1 MVSSLRRGYAPPQ
14 KLRFTGPHQSSPS
27 HALFGMSAGPL
38 SIVASDL
45 GAVGHRLNLALVK
58 PIQKPRP
65 ETPA

>member
-1 MVSSLRRGYAPPQ
+1 
-14 KLRFTGPHQSSPS
+14 
-27 HALFGMSAGPL
+27 MSAGPL

-65 ETPA
+65 ETPARNPDLTG